1 MALLTIAWLAPAPAL
16 PTAWLLLGAPLTE
29 ELVFRAGLQDFLA
42 RRWARWHL
50 LGVSG
55 VACAV
60 ATGSLAFAAAH
71 ELLAPGA
78 LAVLTFFPSLLLG
91 ALYARTRRLRH
102 AVALHAAFNACWLL
116 AGSTAVFSLHR

>member
-1 MALLTIAWLAPAPAL
+1 MVWVACAPSL

-55 VACAV
+55 VSCAV
-60 ATGSLAFAAAH
+60 AAGSLAFAAAH
-71 ELLAPGA
+71 VLLVPGA
-78 LAVLTFFPSLLLG
+78 LAALTVFPSLLLG

-116 AGSTAVFSLHR
+116 LGSAAVFSLHR